1 MPTTPTVA
9 TICVG
14 HRRAGRGRHR
24 SRRPVR
30 VRPATRSGISK
41 DTLTRALGGGSFKVV
56 DLAQVADVLGR
67 TPPEWFAVAEQPR

>member
-1 MPTTPTVA
+1 MA
-9 TICVG
+9 ADIEA
-14 HRRAGRGRHR
+14 AGL
-24 SRRPVR
+24 SVSDL
-30 VRPATRSGISK
+30 ATRSGISK